1 MAMQFKSIIFFV
13 FLISV
18 SVGVTEKAQAFFS
31 WGGDTIEKI
40 ADFPDTE
47 QFKLNDDFI
56 DAGIRY
62 KEVVILFVP
71 IHQYDFGWVG
81 YISAD
86 SYSYYDLSRDDLL
99 IFANAA
105 QVQLP
110 EKIRLSFWK
119 AWGGKLVLVLI
130 LVIIIGYYKLTHKGG
145 SKPLWE

>member
-1 MAMQFKSIIFFV
+1 MVMQLKSIIFFV

-110 EKIRLSFWK
+110 EKIRLSFCFASFCQSMK
-119 AWGGKLVLVLI
+119 
-130 LVIIIGYYKLTHKGG
+130 
-145 SKPLWE
+145 

>member
-1 MAMQFKSIIFFV
+1 MQLKSMIFFV

-62 KEVVILFVP
+62 KGVRNIFPADIP
-71 IHQYDFGWVG
+71 I
-81 YISAD
+81 
-86 SYSYYDLSRDDLL
+86 
-99 IFANAA
+99 
-105 QVQLP
+105 
-110 EKIRLSFWK
+110 
-119 AWGGKLVLVLI
+119 
-130 LVIIIGYYKLTHKGG
+130 
-145 SKPLWE
+145 